1 MGNSQGLPARR
12 MIFSPEA
19 AVRPFLLLPLVG
31 VASGLLF
38 MATVS
43 FFARR
48 LSFRDVPCFTEAWN

>member
-1 MGNSQGLPARR
+1 